1 MIDKEVG
8 GALRASGT
16 GWDLCC
22 REGSAGVPVPAM
34 KTSWQTSPVCAP
46 KSNLSAGR
54 VSPTCAL
61 GSLLS

>member
-22 REGSAGVPVPAM
+22 REGSAGA
-34 KTSWQTSPVCAP
+34 QSP
-46 KSNLSAGR
+46 L
-54 VSPTCAL
+54 
-61 GSLLS
+61 